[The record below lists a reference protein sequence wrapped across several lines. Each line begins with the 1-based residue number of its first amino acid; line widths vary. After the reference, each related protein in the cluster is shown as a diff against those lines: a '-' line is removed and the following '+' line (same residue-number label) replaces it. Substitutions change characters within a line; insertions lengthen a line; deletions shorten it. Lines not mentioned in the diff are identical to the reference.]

1 MPHGAFE
8 TPKHSSTQTEKK
20 AFLSGVDPVENY
32 QSTLS
37 TITEVDAHL
46 VNISIII
53 VIIDS

>member
-1 MPHGAFE
+1 MVPL
-8 TPKHSSTQTEKK
+8 KHQSIHPLRLKKK